1 MELSLLGPDWT
12 GRPLDANAS
21 FVFADSQSLVPEI
34 IGDYNSQN
42 NYFRVRLAE
51 YVNNSVVID
60 ANHGAGTSPL
70 IIDKTKGIKVN
81 GNLQLPNQSI
91 DPTRYA
97 WPGGKWK
104 ALIMS
109 YDDGP
114 AADTQ
119 MVNLFNANG
128 IVGTFNLTSGFLDD
142 PDFLASSQVQGLFSG
157 HEVANHSETHPYL
170 GHGDTASIRSEIK
183 NCGDILK
190 NLVGYDIDGMAYPF
204 GGAGTG
210 AYDYRVID
218 IAQNLGIRYAR
229 TTNDTRSLEIPTNI
243 PDGLMQWNPTI
254 NDWDGVTFAN
264 QLINWNT
271 NSMALLYMWGHSHFL
286 DTAGWI
292 RMTNICQQLGN
303 RNDIWYAKNIE
314 VADYLRA
321 INDLVY
327 SDSSVYNP
335 SSTISIW
342 IVTQN
347 GLEELGAGQTTVIS
361 SIDNNSFNDYVKLY
375 ELNQNYPNPFNPETV
390 ISYELLANSKTS
402 MTVYNLLGQK
412 VKILVNREQE
422 AGIHQVTFD
431 GSGFTSGVYI
441 YRLLTNNFSKS
452 RKMLLI
458 K

>member
-1 MELSLLGPDWT
+1 
-12 GRPLDANAS
+12 
-21 FVFADSQSLVPEI
+21 
-34 IGDYNSQN
+34 
-42 NYFRVRLAE
+42 
-51 YVNNSVVID
+51 
-60 ANHGAGTSPL
+60 
-70 IIDKTKGIKVN
+70 
-81 GNLQLPNQSI
+81 
-91 DPTRYA
+91 
-97 WPGGKWK
+97 
-104 ALIMS
+104 MS

-128 IVGTFNLTSGFLDD
+128 IVGTFNLTSGFLDN
-142 PDFLASSQVQGLFSG
+142 PDFLASSQVQGLFNG

-183 NCGDILK
+183 NCGDVLR
-190 NLVGYDIDGMAYPF
+190 NLVGYDINGMAYPF

-229 TTNDTRSLEIPTNI
+229 TTNDTRSLEIPANI
-243 PDGLMQWNPTI
+243 PDGLMQWDPTI
-254 NDWDGVTFAN
+254 NDWEGVTFAN
-264 QLINWNT
+264 QLVNWNT
-271 NSMALLYMWGHSHFL
+271 DRMSLLYMWGHNHFL

-292 RMTNICQQLGN
+292 RMTNICQLLGN

-327 SDSSVYNP
+327 SDSTVYNP

-347 GLEELGAGQTTVIS
+347 GLEELRPGQTTVVN

-375 ELNQNYPNPFNPETV
+375 ELNQNYPNPFNLETV
-390 ISYELLANSKTS
+390 ISYELSAKSKTS
-402 MTVYNLLGQK
+402 MTVYDLLGQK
-412 VKILVNREQE
+412 VKTLVDRHQKK
-422 AGIHQVTFD
+422 GIYSVKFD
-431 GSGFTSGVYI
+431 GSGFTSGIYI
-441 YRLLTNNFSKS
+441 YRLQTNNFSKS